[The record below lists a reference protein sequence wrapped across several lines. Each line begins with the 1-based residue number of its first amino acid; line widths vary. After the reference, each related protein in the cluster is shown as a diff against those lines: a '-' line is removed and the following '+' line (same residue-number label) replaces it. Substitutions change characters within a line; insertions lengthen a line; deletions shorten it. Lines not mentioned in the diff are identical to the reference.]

1 MNSSIRLLAAA
12 AALAASAFCAAASGA
27 DQSASAAASSAQQQA
42 SAMAAMH
49 HDDAPVASPAARQ
62 SVPVGSVEGR
72 ELVYGSAGGKA
83 LKGYFVKPARAE
95 ADLPGV
101 IVFHEWWGLNDNI
114 RSMADQLAA
123 QGYLVLA
130 VDMYDGHSADKP
142 DAAEALMNTA
152 LSDIPAVDANIQAAY
167 DYLKNTAKADRI
179 GTLGWCFGGSM
190 SFEAAQVLSGRTAA
204 TVIYY
209 GFVNDR
215 KEQLE
220 KLKAPVLAFFGGKD
234 GGIPAAT
241 VQGFQK
247 GLEGLGQHPR
257 IHIYPDA
264 GHAFAN
270 PSGKNYRKQDADD
283 AWRHTLQFL
292 NEKLKT

>member
-1 MNSSIRLLAAA
+1 MNRQIRLVSTLAAATALLLCAANAAA
-12 AALAASAFCAAASGA
+12 AADSP
-27 DQSASAAASSAQQQA
+27 QQQA
-42 SAMAAMH
+42 GAMAAMH
-49 HDDAPVASPAARQ
+49 HDDAPVASPAAQ
-62 SVPVGSVEGR
+62 QTVPAGSVEGKN
-72 ELVYGSAGGKA
+72 LSYGSVNGKD
-83 LKGYFVKPARAE
+83 LSGYFVKPAKA
-95 ADLPGV
+95 APGLPGV

-130 VDMYDGHSADKP
+130 VDMYGGHSADKP
-142 DAAEALMNTA
+142 DAAQALMQSA
-152 LSDIPAVDANIQAAY
+152 LSDGPAIDANIQAAY
-167 DYLKNTAKADRI
+167 DYLKKTAGAGKL

-190 SFEAAQVLSGRTAA
+190 SFEAAQVLSGRTEA

-209 GFVNDR
+209 GFVNDK

-220 KLKAPVLAFFGGKD
+220 RLKAPVLGFFGGQD
-234 GGIPAAT
+234 DGIPAAT

-247 GLEGLGQHPR
+247 ELENLGQHPR

-270 PSGKNYRKQDADD
+270 PSGKNYRKADAED
-283 AWRHTLQFL
+283 AWKKTLAFL
-292 NEKLKT
+292 GKYLKGS

>member
-1 MNSSIRLLAAA
+1 MSRSIRCVSNVLAVAA
-12 AALAASAFCAAASGA
+12 FAFGAVASGA
-27 DQSASAAASSAQQQA
+27 DQATPAASSAQQQA

-49 HDDAPVASPAARQ
+49 HDDAPVASPAAQ
-62 SVPVGSVEGR
+62 QAVPVGSVEGR
-72 ELVYGSAGGKA
+72 DLVYGSAGGKS
-83 LKGYFVKPARAE
+83 LKGYFVKPVKAE
-95 ADLPGV
+95 PNLPGV
-101 IVFHEWWGLNDNI
+101 LVFHEWWGLNDNI
-114 RSMADQLAA
+114 RRMADQLAA

-130 VDMYDGHSADKP
+130 VDMYGGHSADKP
-142 DAAEALMNTA
+142 DEAETLMNTA

-209 GFVNDR
+209 GFVNDK

-220 KLKAPVLAFFGGKD
+220 KLKAPVLGFFGGKD
-234 GGIPAAT
+234 GGIPVAT

-247 GLEGLGQHPR
+247 GLEDLGQHPR

-270 PSGKNYRKQDADD
+270 PSGKNYRKQDAED
-283 AWRHTLQFL
+283 AWRHTLQFF